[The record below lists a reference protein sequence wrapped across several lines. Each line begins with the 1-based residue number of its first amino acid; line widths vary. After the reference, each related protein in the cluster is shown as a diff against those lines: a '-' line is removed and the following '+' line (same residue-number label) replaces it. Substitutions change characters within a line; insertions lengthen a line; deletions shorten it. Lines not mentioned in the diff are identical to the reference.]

1 MNNDNTQRLSSQST
15 IPQVHVAAKPTT
27 ASPPAPAKFKEL
39 DFAEKKMEAIVL
51 VKMEENTI

>member
-1 MNNDNTQRLSSQST
+1 MERFFTSQA
-15 IPQVHVAAKPTT
+15 PGAAKPTT

-39 DFAEKKMEAIVL
+39 DFVEKKMEAIAL

>member
-1 MNNDNTQRLSSQST
+1 MMDTYTSSIPSST
-15 IPQVHVAAKPTT
+15 SLVQVAAKPTT

-39 DFAEKKMEAIVL
+39 DFVEKEMEAIAL